1 MNATIEERT
10 FQFSR
15 SVVLFARD
23 LWKNPEGR
31 ILAQQLIR
39 SATSV
44 GANVTEG
51 RESSSRKQFAQYL
64 QIALRSARETA
75 FWLRLIAESSSS
87 SETLNRLRQE
97 NNEISKIL
105 AASILRMK
113 NINQK

>member
-15 SVVLFARD
+15 SIVLFARD
-23 LWKNPEGR
+23 LWKYSEGR

-39 SATSV
+39 AATSV

-51 RESSSRKQFAQYL
+51 RESSSRKQFVQYL

-75 FWLRLIAESSSS
+75 FWLRLIAESSNSS
-87 SETLNRLRQE
+87 ATLNRLRQE

-105 AASILRMK
+105 AASILRLMNVNRK
-113 NINQK
+113 